1 MKQKRVTVSKI
12 VLFLPYL
19 ISLVILTLVVWAV
32 THEKSLTTIASLSTI
47 YTATIA
53 IAGYTTK
60 WYAKKASLENEPKI
74 RLGVIEA
81 TIELAR
87 KNPDLKIYDAIQA
100 RADVQA
106 VTSPIKADEESQ
118 YKSLV
123 SEDVGVKI

>member
-1 MKQKRVTVSKI
+1 MKQKRVTVSKV

-19 ISLVILTLVVWAV
+19 ISLVILALVMWAV
-32 THEKSLTTIASLSTI
+32 TSEKPLTTVTALSTL

-60 WYAKKASLENEPKI
+60 WYAKKAALENEPKI

-87 KNPDLKIYDAIQA
+87 KNPDFKIYDAIQA

-106 VTSPIKADEESQ
+106 VTNPIKADEESQ

-123 SEDVGVKI
+123 SEDVGIKV